1 MTPQS
6 DTGAQAQS
14 EAQARPAAQTPPG
27 ARARI
32 VVGLVPD
39 QPAEVLETAATFAE
53 RFGAEL
59 ILAHVDDSRYTVEV
73 QPDGE
78 LVTMPIDPDLTTE
91 DADELDADLLAD
103 ISRTLEG
110 RNVEWTTRML
120 AGGPMW
126 ELDRLAEAVDAAMII
141 IGVRKSGIKG
151 SLHEFFNGSVAI
163 QLAQNQHRPLVV
175 VPLRDRDR
183 RRKAYSGKDAEADRA

>member
-6 DTGAQAQS
+6 DS
-14 EAQARPAAQTPPG
+14 NAQTPPG

-53 RFGAEL
+53 RFDAEL

-78 LVTMPIDPDLTTE
+78 LVTMPLDPDLTTE
-91 DADELDADLLAD
+91 AADELDADLLAD

-110 RNVEWTTRML
+110 RNVEWTTRTL

-183 RRKAYSGKDAEADRA
+183 RRKAYPGKDAEADRA